1 MSLLQIGAGSAYIM
15 DLTQSPAQRIEVGL
29 IKGGKVSFKQKME
42 FENGPLQMAMYAATL
57 ETEVT
62 GEVNFKALDLKT
74 LKAVGMAQ
82 LAGSTGLS
90 RIAVVADPKIV
101 AATVTLT
108 GSTDI
113 LSIRNMAD
121 GTFYIKVASAPA
133 TGQYS
138 FVAGTVT
145 FAAADVGKSVQIS
158 WIKAAATENN
168 RINLVNTVQQQAQY
182 FGVEGLGLF
191 DGKQA
196 YYNFPRVV
204 ATDMPDPFGAGDKF
218 ADRKLAFKVVAD
230 PLTDAIGEI
239 SLTETLT

>member
-29 IKGGKVSFKQKME
+29 IKGGKVGFKQKME

-57 ETEVT
+57 ETEIT
-62 GEVNFKALDLKT
+62 GEMTFKALDMALLKS
-74 LKAVGMAQ
+74 VGLAQ
-82 LAGSTGLS
+82 LAGSSGLS
-90 RIAVVADPKIV
+90 RIAVVADPKTV
-101 AATVTLT
+101 AASVTLT

-113 LSIRNMAD
+113 LSIRDTAT
-121 GTFYIKVASAPA
+121 GKYFAKVASAPA

-158 WIKAAATENN
+158 WIKASATENN
-168 RINLVNTVQQQAQY
+168 RINLVNAVQQQAQY

-204 ATDMPDPFGAGDKF
+204 ATDMPDMFGAGDKF
-218 ADRKLAFKVVAD
+218 ADRKLAFKVLAD
-230 PLTDAIGEI
+230 PISGAIGEI

>member
-1 MSLLQIGAGSAYIM
+1 MALLQIGAGSAYIM
-15 DLTQSPAQRIEVGL
+15 DLTQTPAQRIEVGL
-29 IKGGKVSFKQKME
+29 IKGGKVAIKQKME

-57 ETEVT
+57 ETEIT
-62 GEVNFKALDLKT
+62 GEVNFKALDMALLKS
-74 LKAVGMAQ
+74 VGLAQ
-82 LAGSTGLS
+82 LAGSSGLS
-90 RIAVVADPKIV
+90 RIAVVADPKTV
-101 AATVTLT
+101 AATVMLT
-108 GSTDI
+108 GSTDV

-121 GTFYIKVASAPA
+121 GTFYRKVASAPT

-145 FAAADVGKSVQIS
+145 FAAADVGKAVQIT
-158 WIKAAATENN
+158 WIKSATAENN
-168 RINLVNTVQQQAQY
+168 RLNLANAVQQQAQY

-204 ATDMPDPFGAGDKF
+204 ATDMPDLFGAGDKF
-218 ADRKLAFKVVAD
+218 ADRKLAFRVVAD
-230 PLTDAIGEI
+230 PLTGAIGEI